1 MIPTWRC
8 ILTFDFYKKQLMRS
22 DILCTIRYVRNLSD
36 ILSFISLEIFS
47 TVYLTWLSVS
57 DGLSSSPGSQQI
69 RVPGHRSPAMLAT
82 SSPAPSMPA
91 AGALVTARQL
101 PGSCTPATIL
111 PTDMLMTSRPRLV
124 RHECSIL
131 SDIYPTFF
139 RAARRAGKVGRG
151 RGGREE
157 VVQMGSGG

>member
-1 MIPTWRC
+1 
-8 ILTFDFYKKQLMRS
+8 MRS

-69 RVPGHRSPAMLAT
+69 RVPGHRSPA
-82 SSPAPSMPA
+82 SPAPSMPA
-91 AGALVTARQL
+91 AGVLVTARQL

-157 VVQMGSGG
+157 VVPKGSGG

>member
-1 MIPTWRC
+1 
-8 ILTFDFYKKQLMRS
+8 MRS
-22 DILCTIRYVRNLSD
+22 DILCTIRYVHSLSG

-47 TVYLTWLSVS
+47 AVYLTWLSVS

-139 RAARRAGKVGRG
+139 RAARGAGKVGRG

-157 VVQMGSGG
+157 VVPKGSGG